1 MKLRLVGSL
10 HALIMFSAFAV
21 PVAAAP
27 GDAFIPGTR
36 TGPFVATEMTLSD
49 LTKDGYEIKGNLG
62 SSLILQKGASIYSCQ
77 IPPDPEHLS
86 YKPYFVCSELSEIQN
101 EKSEPKPA
109 EQERLKPIPGGMQT
123 R

>member
-1 MKLRLVGSL
+1 MTSRLVGSF
-10 HALIMFSAFAV
+10 HALTVFLVMAL

-27 GDAFIPGTR
+27 GDAFVAGTR

-62 SSLILQKGASIYSCQ
+62 SSLIVQKGASVYSCQ

-101 EKSEPKPA
+101 KKSETKPA
-109 EQERLKPIPGGMQT
+109 EQERLKPMPGGMQT